1 MPAVS
6 KRSLMIPR
14 FAAVAAC
21 ALALAA
27 CAPRHLPAPR
37 VGAANLA
44 AYRLGPGDRLR
55 VTVFG
60 QPDLT
65 NLYAVDGRGTIAM
78 PLVGDVPV
86 LGLTTHELEGAL
98 AGRLHDGFLR
108 DPSVSVQVDSYRP
121 VFVMGEVNT
130 AGQYAYV
137 NGMTGEMAAALAGGF
152 TPRAARGRVI
162 VTRKVGGALVRGGLS
177 AHEPI
182 LPGDVIYVPERFLF

>member
-1 MPAVS
+1 MSGAS
-6 KRSLMIPR
+6 KRPFMISR

-21 ALALAA
+21 ALGLVA
-27 CAPRHLPAPR
+27 CGPRHLPAPV
-37 VGAANLA
+37 VGTAYLA
-44 AYRLGPGDRLR
+44 SYRLGPGDRLR

-78 PLVGDVPV
+78 PLVGDIGAQ
-86 LGLTTHELEGAL
+86 GLTTHELEAAL

-108 DPSVSVQVDSYRP
+108 EPSVSVQVESYRP

-130 AGQYAYV
+130 AGQYPYV

-152 TPRAARGRVI
+152 TPRATRSRVI
-162 VTRKVGGALVRGGLS
+162 VTRRVGGALVRGGLS
-177 AHEPI
+177 AQEPI
-182 LPGDVIYVPERFLF
+182 LPGDVVYVPERFLF